1 MCIRDSL
8 QREMEGYMEQ
18 GVSGVKM
25 KVGALSIRED
35 AARVKAVREAIGP
48 RALLML
54 DANCAYSSHRAVQ
67 FAGLVEE
74 YDIYCL
80 CLLYTSRCV

>member
-1 MCIRDSL
+1 
-8 QREMEGYMEQ
+8 MEQ

-80 CLLYTSRCV
+80 EEPVAPHDYGGQDSDSPGGRGE

>member
-1 MCIRDSL
+1 
-8 QREMEGYMEQ
+8 
-18 GVSGVKM
+18 M

-54 DANCAYSSHRAVQ
+54 DANVRIPATGQSSLP
-67 FAGLVEE
+67 AGGGIRYLPSEE
-74 YDIYCL
+74 PVAP
-80 CLLYTSRCV
+80 S